1 MPGWRCDEPDDRR
14 AGRHPTPPNRTPSQ
28 SPGST
33 YCKKHKETKGHI
45 LAPAMERETPNGTTG
60 DIHGEGKTTTVHFY
74 VGDRREVASFRPDQV
89 TQKEI
94 KELFRNAAE
103 AGPQDIVKL
112 RQGEKLLNISPHLPS
127 NTPDSP
133 YSLQVVGAHPGSTG
147 MLEADLLRAL
157 ERRVSALEREL
168 REQQEVAAA
177 APLLP
182 IRELKR
188 QVDVFRKKL
197 ETTEHL
203 SWLGFYKQLPEPIST
218 EACRRLQ
225 YRRKSDTVKRT
236 VREKFLSICDVSMSS
251 SVRQWLR
258 SPGFDARQWEDE
270 ELLLMLQTM
279 FVELDLLEKFAIPMS
294 TLRNFLYEVYNNY
307 NEVPFH
313 NFRHCFCVAQMMYAI
328 VWAANL
334 PSKIGHLEVFVLLV
348 SSICH
353 DLDHPGY
360 NNIYQINARTE
371 LALRYNDI
379 SPLEN
384 HHCSVTFRVL
394 ESPECNILASL
405 DATTFRTVREGI
417 IRCILATDMAR
428 HNEILGQFT
437 ESTPEFDYSNK
448 THTNLLTMVLIKVAD
463 ISNEARPLDVAE
475 PWLDRLLQ
483 EFFKQSDAE
492 KLEGLMVTPFMDRD
506 KVTKP
511 SSQCSFIGLVALPLF
526 EALGELLPE
535 LQEFI
540 VCPVRDALEYY
551 RRLNEAAKDERLHRK
566 SIVDLGESNTTS
578 LSTYVVKS
586 SSAQSVRSKRSAAT
600 IRSRSRSIEDSAE
613 NLTIE
618 EVETGGSS
626 DPETAT
632 EVEVSE
638 KTLKFKISTE
648 GSTAG
653 RKSYPGSRKGSR
665 EKSTLDYHH
674 YELTKAMR
682 EHDREFDREIRRN
695 RGDNLSSDMSSPVSA
710 RSGDDSRILEE
721 LERDEVLLEGN
732 GNGTVHVDESAT
744 QGNDVVG
751 SCSCS
756 GERDKST
763 QNNHKSLLSRL
774 RTFTDRLSISFDSRE
789 SPSVKQPT
797 KSTGKTLNKSNS
809 VTGTTSAR
817 HNAAVCKRCN
827 LTKVEK
833 VTEDSK
839 ETREV
844 SGTKDTTEVLTTKV
858 ISSGDKRA
866 TTLPKTRKSQE
877 SKNKGWKTVF
887 AKEKRPSVSLE
898 VIPATDADVALAKH
912 KRNYSNPEGKLVTA
926 KTQLNISPKDEQR
939 GFEFNTEF
947 KGIDNARTKPEIVLN
962 PSTSTNVLDQTIGKV
977 EIRRSSASM
986 EDITKITKQNESIF
1000 LGSQKDKDPEELQHT
1015 GSLDSM
1021 LHKEAD
1027 KVCKKT
1033 LGFSSPGT
1041 SKKYSTGIF
1050 SRFKSGMSI
1059 ESVRSNSGPLNEH
1072 QQQQQQQQHQQQQ
1085 QQLQGGWI
1093 SSLAASF
1100 RPKRQ
1105 TSDSQFSPQR
1115 SHYPNHD
1122 GFK

>member
-1 MPGWRCDEPDDRR
+1 MSAR
-14 AGRHPTPPNRTPSQ
+14 
-28 SPGST
+28 
-33 YCKKHKETKGHI
+33 
-45 LAPAMERETPNGTTG
+45 AMEREPRNGTTG
-60 DIHGEGKTTTVHFY
+60 STESEANLTSIYFF
-74 VGDRREVASFRPDQV
+74 VGDRCEVASFDPDRV
-89 TQKEI
+89 THKEI
-94 KELFRNAAE
+94 KELFRSAAE
-103 AGPQDIVKL
+103 AGPLDIVKL

-127 NTPDSP
+127 NTPETP

-147 MLEADLLRAL
+147 MLDADLLRAL

-168 REQQEVAAA
+168 REHQEIAVS

-182 IRELKR
+182 LRELKR
-188 QVDVFRKKL
+188 QVDAFRKKL

-236 VREKFLSICDVSMSS
+236 VREKFLNICDVSVSS

-258 SPGFDARQWEDE
+258 SPAFDARQWEDE
-270 ELLLMLQTM
+270 ELLLMLQAM
-279 FVELDLLEKFAIPMS
+279 FVELDLLQKFSIPLA

-328 VWAANL
+328 AWAANL
-334 PSKIGHLEVFVLLV
+334 PSKIGDLEVFVLLV
-348 SSICH
+348 SCICH

-384 HHCSVTFRVL
+384 HHCSVAFRVL

-405 DATTFRTVREGI
+405 DTATFRTVREGI

-428 HNEILGQFT
+428 HNEILGQFRDI
-437 ESTPEFDYSNK
+437 TPEFDYTNK
-448 THTNLLTMVLIKVAD
+448 MHTNLLTMVLIKVAD
-463 ISNEARPLDVAE
+463 ISNEARPMDVAE

-492 KLEGLMVTPFMDRD
+492 KLEGLPVTPFMDRD

-511 SSQCSFIGLVALPLF
+511 SSQCSFIGLVLLPLF

-540 VCPVRDALEYY
+540 VRPVRDALEYY
-551 RRLNEAAKDERLHRK
+551 RRLNEAAKDERMHRK

-586 SSAQSVRSKRSAAT
+586 SSAQSVRSKRSGCT
-600 IRSRSRSIEDSAE
+600 LRSRSRSIEDSSE

-618 EVETGGSS
+618 EVETGESS

-665 EKSTLDYHH
+665 DRSTLDYHH
-674 YELTKAMR
+674 HDLAKAMR
-682 EHDREFDREIRRN
+682 EHDRDLERYEVHRG

-710 RSGDDSRILEE
+710 RSLDDSRIVEE
-721 LERDEVLLEGN
+721 LERDETEIQEGRGN
-732 GNGTVHVDESAT
+732 GNENGTVLLDVTAT
-744 QGNDVVG
+744 PE

-756 GERDKST
+756 EERDKST
-763 QNNHKSLLSRL
+763 PNNHKSLLSRL

-789 SPSVKQPT
+789 SPSVKQ
-797 KSTGKTLNKSNS
+797 TGKSAGKGLSKSNS
-809 VTGTTSAR
+809 VTGTSPAR
-817 HNAAVCKRCN
+817 NIGAFCKRCN
-827 LTKVEK
+827 LTKVDK
-833 VTEDSK
+833 VLEETREPQETKETK
-839 ETREV
+839 ETRKGLEASEV
-844 SGTKDTTEVLTTKV
+844 AGE
-858 ISSGDKRA
+858 DKRA
-866 TTLPKTRKSQE
+866 MTLPKARKNQE
-877 SKNKGWKTVF
+877 GRNKGWKTVF
-887 AKEKRPSVSLE
+887 AKDKRPSVSLE
-898 VIPATDADVALAKH
+898 AIPATDADVALAKH
-912 KRNYSNPEGKLVTA
+912 KRNFSNPEGKLATV
-926 KTQLNISPKDEQR
+926 KTSPKEEEWSK
-939 GFEFNTEF
+939 EFNTEF
-947 KGIDNARTKPEIVLN
+947 KGIDGAVRTKPEIVLN
-962 PSTSTNVLDQTIGKV
+962 PSTSTNLLDKDIGKV

-986 EDITKITKQNESIF
+986 EDITKITMQNESIF
-1000 LGSQKDKDPEELQHT
+1000 LGSQKSKDAEELQHT

-1021 LHKEAD
+1021 LHKETD
-1027 KVCKKT
+1027 KACKKT
-1033 LGFSSPGT
+1033 LAFSSPGT
-1041 SKKYSTGIF
+1041 SKKYSAGIF

-1059 ESVRSNSGPLNEH
+1059 DSARSNSGPLND
-1072 QQQQQQQQHQQQQ
+1072 QQQQQPQQ

-1105 TSDSQFSPQR
+1105 GSEAQFSPQR